1 MIEAAVDLKKSSSPS
16 TDRALDLL
24 EALSSAGDGL
34 SLSELV
40 RETGLPQNSVY
51 RIVGA
56 LHERG
61 YVHRRESDRKYSLS
75 NRFFDLGRP
84 QVEGKSL
91 AVCSLEAL
99 RELCEETGE
108 TTQILVRSGN
118 KGVVL
123 EQITGRHAV
132 KVTGRV
138 GMTVPLYSCAPGK
151 AILACLPEEDFD
163 RWLGGVELKQFT
175 ATTRATS
182 TALRA
187 DLAATH
193 ARGYAVDLA
202 EGLEGIHCVAAAV
215 LDRTAYPIAA
225 VTVMAPAFRLPEH
238 EFSGMGERCIAAAQ
252 RIRTRL
258 LS

>member
-1 MIEAAVDLKKSSSPS
+1 MIEAAVDLKRSASPS

-24 EALSSAGDGL
+24 EALSSAEDGL

-56 LHERG
+56 LHGRG
-61 YVHRRESDRKYSLS
+61 YVHRRESDRRYCLS

-99 RELCEETGE
+99 RELCEDTGE
-108 TTQILVRSGN
+108 TTQLLVRSGS

-123 EQITGRHAV
+123 EQITGRHAI
-132 KVTGRV
+132 KVSGRV

-151 AILACLPEEDFD
+151 AILAGLPEEEFN
-163 RWLGGVELKQFT
+163 RWLGGVELKKFT
-175 ATTRATS
+175 STTHATS
-182 TALRA
+182 AALRA
-187 DLAATH
+187 ELAAT
-193 ARGYAVDLA
+193 REQGYAVDLA

-215 LDRTAYPIAA
+215 LDRNAYPVAA
-225 VTVMAPAFRLPEH
+225 VTVMAPTFRLTEH
-238 EFSGMGERCIAAAQ
+238 AFTGMGNQCIAAAS
-252 RIRTRL
+252 RIRARL